1 MTRLKILAAV
11 GSFFVLIWALSPGQL
26 AAQKKDDKK
35 ADPAAGKAK
44 YETLCVGCHGISGK
58 GDGPAAAALNPKP
71 RNYTDKKYMGTMK
84 DEDIFKIT
92 KEGGAAV
99 KKSPLMP
106 AWGAALS
113 DDDIRNITAYIRTFA
128 K

>member
-1 MTRLKILAAV
+1 MTRLWVLASA
-11 GSFFVLIWALSPGQL
+11 GSFLALMWVGLAGQP
-26 AAQKKDDKK
+26 AAQEKE

-44 YETLCVGCHGISGK
+44 YETLCVGCHGVSGK

-71 RNYTDKKYMGTMK
+71 RNYTDKKYMATLK
-84 DEDIFKIT
+84 DEEIFKIT
-92 KEGGAAV
+92 KEGGPAV
-99 KKSPLMP
+99 KKSQLMP

-113 DDDIRNITAYIRTFA
+113 DQDIRNIAAHIRTFA

>member
-1 MTRLKILAAV
+1 MTRLGVLASA
-11 GSFFVLIWALSPGQL
+11 GSFLALMWVLSAGQS
-26 AAQKKDDKK
+26 AAQEKK

-44 YETLCVGCHGISGK
+44 YETLCVGCHGATGK

-71 RNYTDKKYMGTMK
+71 RNYTDKKYMETLK

-92 KEGGAAV
+92 KEGGPAV
-99 KKSPLMP
+99 KKSQLMP

-113 DDDIRNITAYIRTFA
+113 DQDIRNITAYIRTFA

>member
-1 MTRLKILAAV
+1 MTRPKILAGA
-11 GSFFVLIWALSPGQL
+11 GPFLVLVLVLSAGQL
-26 AAQKKDDKK
+26 AAQEKK
-35 ADPAAGKAK
+35 ADPVAGKAK
-44 YETLCVGCHGISGK
+44 YETLCVGCHGVSGK

-99 KKSPLMP
+99 GKSQLMP

-113 DDDIRNITAYIRTFA
+113 DQDIRNIVAYIRTFA

>member
-11 GSFFVLIWALSPGQL
+11 GSFPVLIWALSPGQL
-26 AAQKKDDKK
+26 AAQEKK
-35 ADPAAGKAK
+35 ADPVAGKAK
-44 YETLCVGCHGISGK
+44 YETLCVGCHGVSGK

-71 RNYTDKKYMGTMK
+71 RNYTDKKYMETLK
-84 DEDIFKIT
+84 DEEIFKIT
-92 KEGGAAV
+92 KEGGPAV
-99 KKSPLMP
+99 KKSQLMP
-106 AWGAALS
+106 TWGAALS